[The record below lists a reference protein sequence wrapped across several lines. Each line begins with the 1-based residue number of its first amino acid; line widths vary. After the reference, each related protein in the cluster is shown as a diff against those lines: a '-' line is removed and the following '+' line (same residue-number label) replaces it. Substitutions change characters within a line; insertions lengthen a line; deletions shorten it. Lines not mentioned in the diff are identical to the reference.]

1 MNVHKNAI
9 LTPSGRALL
18 VQRVLAGREP
28 PGAVALHLGL
38 SVRTVRKW
46 VARWQSEG
54 EAGLADRSS
63 RPRRSPR
70 ALRRA
75 PRRRIQQ
82 LRRRRRWSSVRIA
95 RELGLPLATVVR
107 TLRRL
112 GLNRLRPLAPPYPL
126 VRYERERAGELLHLD
141 VKKLGRITPAVGRL
155 GHRVT
160 GRRGRK
166 AHGRAGWEFLHVA
179 IDDATRLAYA
189 EVLPDELGATAAA
202 FLDRAARWYGGL
214 GIRPVER
221 VMTDNG
227 SAYVSREFA
236 GALAACGAR
245 HLRTRPY
252 TPRTNGKVERLIR
265 TLLAEWAYATPYR
278 SSEARVLALAPY
290 LEYYNTQR
298 PHTALTFRT
307 PLQRLRAGTTC

>member
-1 MNVHKNAI
+1 VNVHKNAI

-18 VQRVLAGREP
+18 VQRVVTKREP
-28 PGAVALHLGL
+28 AATVARHLGV
-38 SVRTVRKW
+38 SVRTVQKW
-46 VARWQSEG
+46 VARWQREG
-54 EAGLADRSS
+54 DSGLADRSS
-63 RPRRSPR
+63 RPHRSPT

-82 LRRRRRWSSVRIA
+82 LRRRRWSSVRIA
-95 RELGLPLATVVR
+95 RQLGLPLATVVR

-126 VRYERERAGELLHLD
+126 VRYEREHAGELLHLD

-160 GRRGRK
+160 GVRGRR

-179 IDDATRLAYA
+179 VDDATRLAYA
-189 EVLPDELGATAAA
+189 EVLPDELGPTAAA
-202 FLDRAARWYGGL
+202 FLHRAARRYAAL
-214 GIRPVER
+214 GVGRIER

-227 SAYVSREFA
+227 SAYISREFA
-236 GALAACGAR
+236 DALAACGAR

-252 TPRTNGKVERLIR
+252 TPRTNGKAERLIR
-265 TLLAEWAYATPYR
+265 TLLAEWAYATPYS
-278 SSEARVLALAPY
+278 SSEVRTLALAAY
-290 LEYYNTQR
+290 LTYYNGHR

-307 PLQRLRAGTTC
+307 PLQRLRAGTTS